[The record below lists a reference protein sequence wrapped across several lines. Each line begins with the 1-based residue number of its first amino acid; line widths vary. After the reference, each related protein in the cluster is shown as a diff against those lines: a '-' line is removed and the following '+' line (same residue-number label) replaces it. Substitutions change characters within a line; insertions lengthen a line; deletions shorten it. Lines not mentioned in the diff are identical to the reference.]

1 MTRTGVVLGAGG
13 VLGAS
18 WMIGALYALQEA
30 TGFDPRS
37 ADYLVGTS
45 AGAVLAA
52 SLSSGVGPQTLVDN
66 QLGVIVE
73 GAPRLDFDPDTVS
86 GGKRPPRPRP
96 GIGSRRL
103 LLNSWLHPRH
113 VHPLVALYS
122 VVPEGRGT
130 LEPVG
135 RVIDSVLAYPAA
147 PEVPAPADQPG
158 GWSPHPHCWLVAVDY
173 DNGRRTVFG
182 RPDAPEA
189 PLRDAVMASCAV
201 PGWYHPVHISGRR
214 YVDGGVRSSTSADLL
229 CRADIDFAYVLA
241 PMASYSYDQPRSVS
255 VAVER
260 GVRRLTTKQVAAE
273 VTRLRRAGIAVE
285 VITPGPDDLRAIGS
299 NLMDPARRVPVLET
313 ALRTTP
319 EQLGGSRVR
328 KDS

>member
-18 WMIGALYALQEA
+18 WMIGALHALQE
-30 TGFDPRS
+30 TVGFDARS

-52 SLSSGVGPQTLVDN
+52 ALGGGVDAQTLVDN

-73 GAPRLDFDPDTVS
+73 GAPRIDFDPDTVS

-135 RVIDSVLAYPAA
+135 RLVDSVLAYPAA
-147 PEVPAPADQPG
+147 PESPPPVDTPA
-158 GWSPHPHCWLVAVDY
+158 GWAPHPHCWLVAVDY

-182 RPDAPEA
+182 RPGAPEA

-201 PGWYHPVHISGRR
+201 PGWYHPVHIDGRR
-214 YVDGGVRSSTSADLL
+214 YIDGGVRSSTSADLL
-229 CRADIDFAYVLA
+229 SRTDIDFAYVLA
-241 PMASYSYDQPRSVS
+241 PMASYSYDQPRSVA

-260 GVRRLTTKQVAAE
+260 GVRRLTSKQVTAE

-285 VITPGPDDLRAIGS
+285 VITPGPEDLHAIGA
-299 NLMDPARRVPVLET
+299 NLMDPERRVQVLKT
-313 ALRTTP
+313 SLRTTQ
-319 EQLGGSRVR
+319 EQLAASRVR